1 MNENEQ
7 IFFLEINNFEFI
19 FSVGENKEN
28 ENFKLIY
35 QNSIPIKGVNDSK
48 IIDFDLFFN
57 LLKDNIYNIEQKL
70 NLVLKNVILILDNF
84 DCSLINFTGFKKLN
98 GTQLDK
104 ENIIYILNS
113 LKSKISEIEKNKD
126 ILHIF
131 NSKYLLD
138 KKKTENLPIGLFGNF
153 YSHEL
158 SFFLINRNDY
168 KNIRNI
174 LKKCNL
180 KIKRIISKRFI
191 EGVNLINKNFNLDT
205 FFKIYINKNNS
216 QILFFENSALKFIQN
231 FKFGSDVII
240 NDISKVIALNK
251 DLVSEILTNS
261 KFPED
266 QIENN
271 YIEKNFFR
279 NENFRKI
286 KKKLIFE
293 IAQSRIEELA
303 ELFLIK
309 NVNLLSF
316 LKEKCNVYINFEDKV
331 CESLFAKSFKT
342 SFSNRNTLELNF
354 VEKVDRVDL
363 CNTALKLVQFGW
375 KKEALPVVQEK
386 KSIIRRIFEIIFK

>member
-28 ENFKLIY
+28 KNFKLIY
-35 QNSIPIKGVNDSK
+35 QNSIPIKSVNDSK

-57 LLKDNIYNIEQKL
+57 LLKDSIYNIEQKL
-70 NLVLKNVILILDNF
+70 NLVLNNVILILDNF

-98 GTQLDK
+98 GAQLDK

-113 LKSKISEIEKNKD
+113 LKSKISEIEKNKN

-158 SFFLINRNDY
+158 SFFLIDRNDY
-168 KNIRNI
+168 KNIKNI

-180 KIKRIISKRFI
+180 KIQRIISKKFI
-191 EGVNLINKNFNLDT
+191 EGVYLINENLNLDT
-205 FFKIYINKNNS
+205 FFKIYINKDNS

-231 FKFGSDVII
+231 FKFGSDLII

-251 DLVSEILTNS
+251 DLVSEILSNS
-261 KFPED
+261 KFSED

-271 YIEKNFFR
+271 YVEKNFFR

-342 SFSNRNTLELNF
+342 SFSNRNTLELDF
-354 VEKVDRVDL
+354 VEKVDQVDI
-363 CNTALKLVQFGW
+363 CDTALELVQFGW

-386 KSIIRRIFEIIFK
+386 KSIIRRIFEMIFK

>member
-158 SFFLINRNDY
+158 SFFLIDRNDY
-168 KNIRNI
+168 KNIKNI

-180 KIKRIISKRFI
+180 KIQRIISKKFI
-191 EGVNLINKNFNLDT
+191 EGVKLINENLNFDT
-205 FFKIYINKNNS
+205 FFKIYIN
-216 QILFFENSALKFIQN
+216 ITLFFE
-231 FKFGSDVII
+231 
-240 NDISKVIALNK
+240 
-251 DLVSEILTNS
+251 
-261 KFPED
+261 
-266 QIENN
+266 
-271 YIEKNFFR
+271 
-279 NENFRKI
+279 
-286 KKKLIFE
+286 
-293 IAQSRIEELA
+293 
-303 ELFLIK
+303 
-309 NVNLLSF
+309 
-316 LKEKCNVYINFEDKV
+316 
-331 CESLFAKSFKT
+331 KT
-342 SFSNRNTLELNF
+342 
-354 VEKVDRVDL
+354 
-363 CNTALKLVQFGW
+363 
-375 KKEALPVVQEK
+375 
-386 KSIIRRIFEIIFK
+386 

>member
-7 IFFLEINNFEFI
+7 IFLEINNFEFI

-138 KKKTENLPIGLFGNF
+138 KKK
-153 YSHEL
+153 
-158 SFFLINRNDY
+158 
-168 KNIRNI
+168 
-174 LKKCNL
+174 L
-180 KIKRIISKRFI
+180 KIYQLDYLEIFT
-191 EGVNLINKNFNLDT
+191 LMNF
-205 FFKIYINKNNS
+205 
-216 QILFFENSALKFIQN
+216 LFF
-231 FKFGSDVII
+231 
-240 NDISKVIALNK
+240 
-251 DLVSEILTNS
+251 
-261 KFPED
+261 
-266 QIENN
+266 
-271 YIEKNFFR
+271 
-279 NENFRKI
+279 
-286 KKKLIFE
+286 
-293 IAQSRIEELA
+293 
-303 ELFLIK
+303 
-309 NVNLLSF
+309 
-316 LKEKCNVYINFEDKV
+316 
-331 CESLFAKSFKT
+331 
-342 SFSNRNTLELNF
+342 
-354 VEKVDRVDL
+354 
-363 CNTALKLVQFGW
+363 
-375 KKEALPVVQEK
+375 
-386 KSIIRRIFEIIFK
+386 